1 MSENNTNVPKIRFPG
16 FTDIWEQSRVG
27 DYYDFK
33 NGLNKGKEF
42 FGHGVPIVNF
52 TDVFHN
58 RGINASKLKG
68 KVDLQPSEIANYN
81 VLEGDIFFTRTSE
94 TIDEIGY
101 PSVMLDEPKDTVFSG
116 FVLRGRA
123 IGEDPLTLK
132 FKQYVFYTDEFRKEM
147 IKKSSMTTRALTS
160 GTAIKQMEFH
170 FPKDKREQ
178 DKIGDYFQE
187 LDVLITLHQRK
198 LDHLQDEKKSL
209 LQKMFPKNGAD
220 VPEFRFPGFTHA
232 WEQRN
237 ITELG
242 KIFIGLVTTMTENY
256 CEEGTLLIRNS
267 DIKENKFQFAD
278 NPIYLDEE
286 FAEDSS
292 TRRLYVGD
300 VVTVHTGDIG
310 TSAVITENEDGAIGF
325 ATINTRP
332 NSEILD
338 AEYLATFFNTEQH
351 KHFAIKMSTGDGR
364 SNYNLKDFNKVIIPL
379 PSLVEQKKI
388 GAFFK
393 NIDHLITLHQRK
405 LNHLQE
411 QKKALL
417 QQMFV

>member
-16 FTDIWEQSRVG
+16 FTDAWEQRKVG

-42 FGHGVPIVNF
+42 FGHGVPIINF

-68 KVDLQPSEIANYN
+68 KVDLQPSEIANYK
-81 VLEGDIFFTRTSE
+81 VQEGDIFFTRTSE

-101 PSVMLDEPKDTVFSG
+101 PSVMLDGSKDTVFSG

-132 FKQYVFYTDEFRKEM
+132 FKRYVFYTDEFRKEM

-178 DKIGDYFQE
+178 DKIGDFFTRI
-187 LDVLITLHQRK
+187 DNLITLHQRK
-198 LDHLQDEKKSL
+198 LGHLQDEKKSL

-220 VPEFRFPGFTHA
+220 VPEIRFPGFTHA
-232 WEQRN
+232 WEQRKLSEVMSDFIVPMRDKPKEFSGDIPWTRIEDIEGKYLN
-237 ITELG
+237 SSLSGQYVSEKTIKKMNLKIIPKGSLIVSASATFGVVAVVTQNLITNQT
-242 KIFIGLVTTMTENY
+242 FIGLVPEV
-256 CEEGTLLIRNS
+256 
-267 DIKENKFQFAD
+267 DFD
-278 NPIYLDEE
+278 LD
-286 FAEDSS
+286 F
-292 TRRLYVGD
+292 LY
-300 VVTVHTGDIG
+300 
-310 TSAVITENEDGAIGF
+310 
-325 ATINTRP
+325 
-332 NSEILD
+332 
-338 AEYLATFFNTEQH
+338 TFFQSPTVQMKMRLESAGSTIFYISRQTFEDMKFSFPDYAEQR
-351 KHFAIKMSTGDGR
+351 KLGSFF
-364 SNYNLKDFNKVIIPL
+364 SNLDNLIN
-379 PSLVEQKKI
+379 
-388 GAFFK
+388 
-393 NIDHLITLHQRK
+393 LHQRK

-411 QKKALL
+411 QKKSLL